1 MSMNRRIAPT
11 AIVAASSAA
20 LMLPTVAPAQ
30 AANFDLEA
38 QMRPAAAFPHVR
50 GQAEFDHEGTFHE
63 FEISIHHAGGL
74 AGRIVK
80 VRVHGEQVGSM
91 RVHADG
97 FAHLDRHHGVPHMS
111 AGDVVRVRTKAGKLV
126 SRGVFLVD
134 PD

>member
-1 MSMNRRIAPT
+1 MSMNRRIATT

-63 FEISIHHAGGL
+63 FEISIHHAGRTRWPDRQGPR
-74 AGRIVK
+74 AWRTGR
-80 VRVHGEQVGSM
+80 Q
-91 RVHADG
+91 HA
-97 FAHLDRHHGVPHMS
+97 RP
-111 AGDVVRVRTKAGKLV
+111 R
-126 SRGVFLVD
+126 
-134 PD
+134 